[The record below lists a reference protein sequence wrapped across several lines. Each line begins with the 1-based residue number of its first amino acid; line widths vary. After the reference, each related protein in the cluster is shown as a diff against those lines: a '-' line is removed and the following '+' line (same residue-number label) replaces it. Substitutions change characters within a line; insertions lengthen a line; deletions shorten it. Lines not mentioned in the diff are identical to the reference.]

1 MKKHPVDDLFKRR
14 LEGLER
20 TPSENAWLKIQ
31 GKQPARSRS
40 AVWGWYAAAGV
51 AAAVMGGYLVW
62 QNQQDVSP
70 GGIKPQQTIAAA
82 KPIQKDSAVS
92 PVENLNAPV
101 EQLIAVE
108 KKGNV
113 VDDNAGKSL
122 KSAYKAPR
130 NPEIQ
135 VAKAKDGNVP
145 NAKTQH
151 IQTPN
156 FEPEPVRNA
165 PIVALNEQPLVPVNT
180 IQPEPLTNPVTRDI
194 KTLPDEP
201 AVSRVNKPEPEPTR
215 TIVAVVETGTSE
227 AEEKPRNTRFARVF
241 RQLKNA
247 RAGEKVDWDEVGF
260 NPKNLVARVD
270 DRLRNKDERSSEKD
284 HPKDKTK
291 L

>member
-14 LEGLER
+14 FEGLER

-31 GKQPARSRS
+31 EKQPARHH
-40 AVWGWYAAAGV
+40 AVVWGWYAAAGV

-62 QNQQDVSP
+62 QNQQVASP
-70 GGIKPQQTIAAA
+70 GNMKPQHTIAAA
-82 KPIQKDSAVS
+82 RPAQTDSVVS
-92 PVENLNAPV
+92 PVENSNAPV
-101 EQLIAVE
+101 EQLASTE
-108 KKGNV
+108 KIGNAAAE
-113 VDDNAGKSL
+113 DSGRDFKRTHKTL
-122 KSAYKAPR
+122 ETAPT
-130 NPEIQ
+130 Q
-135 VAKAKDGNVP
+135 VAKAAN
-145 NAKTQH
+145 TQTQD
-151 IQTPN
+151 IQTPIA
-156 FEPEPVRNA
+156 EPIQNA
-165 PIVALNEQPLVPVNT
+165 PVMALNEKPAVPVNA
-180 IQPEPLTNPVTRDI
+180 IQPETVKMPATQDI

-201 AVSRVNKPEPEPTR
+201 AVNQVNKPEPEPTR
-215 TIVAVVETGTSE
+215 MIVVAVETGPNE

-270 DRLRNKDERSSEKD
+270 DRLRGKDERSSDKD

>member
-1 MKKHPVDDLFKRR
+1 MKKHPVDDLFKRK

-31 GKQPARSRS
+31 EKQPAKSRPV
-40 AVWGWYAAAGV
+40 VWGWYAAAGV

-70 GGIKPQQTIAAA
+70 GSIQPQQTVAVVKPAPVDSVVSPIEKPEEPVGQLARAEEKNIKPA
-82 KPIQKDSAVS
+82 THSAEITKTPEAPRQVTETSVAEAEPIQS
-92 PVENLNAPV
+92 APV
-101 EQLIAVE
+101 VAVAE
-108 KKGNV
+108 KP
-113 VDDNAGKSL
+113 D
-122 KSAYKAPR
+122 
-130 NPEIQ
+130 
-135 VAKAKDGNVP
+135 
-145 NAKTQH
+145 
-151 IQTPN
+151 
-156 FEPEPVRNA
+156 
-165 PIVALNEQPLVPVNT
+165 VPVNT
-180 IQPEPLTNPVTRDI
+180 IQPGQIKSPVVQDT

-215 TIVAVVETGTSE
+215 TIVVAVETGTNE

-270 DRLRNKDERSSEKD
+270 DRLRNKEDRSSEKD

>member
-20 TPSENAWLKIQ
+20 MPSENAWLKIQ
-31 GKQPARSRS
+31 EKQSARSRMVRGRS
-40 AVWGWYAAAGV
+40 IVWGWYAAAGV

-62 QNQQDVSP
+62 QNQQGNSP
-70 GGIKPQQTIAAA
+70 GGIQPQQTIAAA
-82 KPIQKDSAVS
+82 RPAQKDSVVS
-92 PVENLNAPV
+92 PIENSIAPV
-101 EQLIAVE
+101 EQVAAAE
-108 KKGNV
+108 KTGNGLTNDQKDLKPAKRVAEVAQTRKEPKQVIETPPADPEQNQGAPV
-113 VDDNAGKSL
+113 VAIIEKPS
-122 KSAYKAPR
+122 
-130 NPEIQ
+130 
-135 VAKAKDGNVP
+135 
-145 NAKTQH
+145 
-151 IQTPN
+151 
-156 FEPEPVRNA
+156 
-165 PIVALNEQPLVPVNT
+165 VPVNT
-180 IQPEPLTNPVTRDI
+180 IQPEPVNAPVAQGI

-201 AVSRVNKPEPEPTR
+201 AVSRVNKPEAEPTR
-215 TIVAVVETGTSE
+215 TIVVAVETGTNE
-227 AEEKPRNTRFARVF
+227 REEKPRNTRFARVF

>member
-1 MKKHPVDDLFKRR
+1 MKKHPVDDLFKRK

-31 GKQPARSRS
+31 EKQPVRNRP

-62 QNQQDVSP
+62 QNQQNASP
-70 GGIKPQQTIAAA
+70 GDIKSRQTIAAA
-82 KPIQKDSAVS
+82 KPASVDSIVS
-92 PVENLNAPV
+92 PVEKLNVPV
-101 EQLIAVE
+101 EQLASVE
-108 KKGNV
+108 KTNNV
-113 VDDNAGKSL
+113 AVDNAGKSI
-122 KSAYKAPR
+122 KPVYHAR
-130 NPEIQ
+130 
-135 VAKAKDGNVP
+135 GNSGAQI
-145 NAKTQH
+145 AKTKNHEKQN
-151 IQTPN
+151 INRSIAQ
-156 FEPEPVRNA
+156 PEPIQHA
-165 PIVALNEQPLVPVNT
+165 PVMALNEKPSVPANA
-180 IQPEPLTNPVTRDI
+180 IQPEPEKAPVMQDSKI
-194 KTLPDEP
+194 LPDEP
-201 AVSRVNKPEPEPTR
+201 AVSQVNKPETEPTR
-215 TIVAVVETGTSE
+215 TIVVAVETGTNE

-270 DRLRNKDERSSEKD
+270 DRLRGKDERSTERD

>member
-31 GKQPARSRS
+31 ERQSVRRRPAMRR
-40 AVWGWYAAAGV
+40 AVLWGWYAAAGV

-62 QNQQDVSP
+62 QNQQVASP
-70 GGIKPQQTIAAA
+70 GSIQSNPTIAVA
-82 KPIQKDSAVS
+82 KPAQPDPAVS
-92 PVENLNAPV
+92 PVDNTKEPIEELA
-101 EQLIAVE
+101 AV
-108 KKGNV
+108 KGKGNGLT
-113 VDDNAGKSL
+113 DNAAAGSKRTS
-122 KSAYKAPR
+122 KT
-130 NPEIQ
+130 PEI
-135 VAKAKDGNVP
+135 ARTKIARSEAAP
-145 NAKTQH
+145 AE
-151 IQTPN
+151 I
-156 FEPEPVRNA
+156 VRPA
-165 PIVALNEQPLVPVNT
+165 HDAPLVAITEKPSVLVEA
-180 IQPEPLTNPVTRDI
+180 IQPEPINAPVTQGI

-201 AVSRVNKPEPEPTR
+201 AVSQVSKPEAEPTR

-227 AEEKPRNTRFARVF
+227 ADDKPRGSRFSRVF

>member
-1 MKKHPVDDLFKRR
+1 MKKHPVDDLFKRK

-31 GKQPARSRS
+31 EKQSASPERGRSV
-40 AVWGWYAAAGV
+40 VWGWYAAAGV

-62 QNQQDVSP
+62 QNQQVASP
-70 GGIKPQQTIAAA
+70 GNMKPQQTIAAA
-82 KPIQKDSAVS
+82 RPAQIDSVVS
-92 PVENLNAPV
+92 PVENSNAPV
-101 EQLIAVE
+101 EQLASTEEI
-108 KKGNV
+108 GNGAAE
-113 VDDNAGKSL
+113 DSGRDFKRTH
-122 KSAYKAPR
+122 KTPETAPT
-130 NPEIQ
+130 Q
-135 VAKAKDGNVP
+135 VAKTAN
-145 NAKTQH
+145 TQTQD
-151 IQTPN
+151 IQTPIA
-156 FEPEPVRNA
+156 EPVQNA
-165 PIVALNEQPLVPVNT
+165 PVMALNEKPSVPVNA
-180 IQPEPLTNPVTRDI
+180 IQPETVKKPVAQDV

-201 AVSRVNKPEPEPTR
+201 AVSQVNKPEPEPTR
-215 TIVAVVETGTSE
+215 MIVVAVETGPNE

-270 DRLRNKDERSSEKD
+270 DRLRGKDERSSDKD